1 MSVVLLPAGHVSAPN
16 VTAYVVSVGEVKADW
31 SWAESAFDVPKTPNP
46 IVIYGMKGLR
56 LPDLEDN
63 SIHECPFLQVQLKTV
78 TWWRIE

>member
-1 MSVVLLPAGHVSAPN
+1 MHCYQFRTIYFFGTHQNSFL
-16 VTAYVVSVGEVKADW
+16 YIKADW
-31 SWAESAFDVPKTPNP
+31 SWAEIGFDVPKTPNP

-56 LPDLEDN
+56 LPDLEYN